1 MTQQP
6 TITYPTIDLFLYDLR
21 EGLGQDAENVN
32 ENRKQFWKKIYPN
45 LDEKQLE
52 ELAEKSE
59 KLEKAEADYVE
70 LLTPQK
76 QEKFQPNLEGYYWAL
91 QLGDTYALQLDCS
104 LINPLNGNP
113 LSSFTPI
120 KQEIESRLNHHK
132 GKIGQTWFVWCQLEK
147 DYQDLDKI
155 ATECC
160 KQLTPN
166 PDWVRDLEKQG
177 ELAGATL
184 FELWH
189 PPEDWADEQSF
200 QENFHL
206 IIALF
211 PHRSSTR
218 LFSNKLSMD
227 SINTSLSD
235 SYFDLIRL
243 FGYRNKMIWAYHQ
256 SRRLKAKLKK
266 EYTSIQQAIKKV
278 NNLPQQLNAG
288 RPNLDEL
295 QKTLTQT
302 LTILSDYATN
312 LSDLDDQ
319 GRTIRVN
326 LENYKKRLKK
336 ITDENSNSKSEVLKK
351 FSELVGEK
359 YLVQVETDHANLS
372 PGLVLLENLITTI
385 KGTVE
390 IYQTKS
396 DRTLNTTIAIAGIGL
411 ATSQIASAVI
421 LTQPPKTK
429 DPLAFRTEAFFWS
442 LGIGAMIAMLI
453 TLAILRPFRR

>member
-45 LDEKQLE
+45 LDEKKLE
-52 ELAEKSE
+52 AEAEKSE

-70 LLTPQK
+70 LLIPQEH
-76 QEKFQPNLEGYYWAL
+76 EKFQPDLEGYYWAF

-113 LSSFTPI
+113 LSSFSLI
-120 KQEIESRLNHHK
+120 KKEIESRLNHQK

-147 DYQDLDKI
+147 DYPDLDQI
-155 ATECC
+155 AIECC
-160 KQLTPN
+160 EKLTPN
-166 PDWVRDLEKQG
+166 PDWVGDLQKQG

-211 PHRSSTR
+211 P
-218 LFSNKLSMD
+218 NKLSKD
-227 SINTSLSD
+227 SIDNSLAEL
-235 SYFDLIRL
+235 YFDLIRL

-266 EYTSIQQAIKKV
+266 EYTSIQQAIKNI
-278 NNLPQQLNAG
+278 NNLPQQINAG

-326 LENYKKRLKK
+326 LENYRKRLKK
-336 ITDENSNSKSEVLKK
+336 ITEANRNSDPEILKK
-351 FSELVGEK
+351 FSELVAEK
-359 YLVQVETDHANLS
+359 YLVQVETDYANLS

-429 DPLAFRTEAFFWS
+429 DPLAFRTEAFLSS
-442 LGIGAMIAMLI
+442 LGIGAIAMLI
-453 TLAILRPFRR
+453 TLGILRLFRR

>member
-6 TITYPTIDLFLYDLR
+6 TITDPTIDLFLYDLR

-52 ELAEKSE
+52 ELAEKSA

-76 QEKFQPNLEGYYWAL
+76 KELFQPHLEGFYWAL

-104 LINPLNGNP
+104 LINPANGNP
-113 LSSFTPI
+113 LNSFSLI
-120 KQEIESRLNHHK
+120 QQEIASRLNHHK

-155 ATECC
+155 AKECIRN
-160 KQLTPN
+160 LTPN
-166 PDWVRDLEKQG
+166 PDWLRYLEKQG
-177 ELAGATL
+177 DFAGATL

-189 PPEDWADEQSF
+189 PPEDWTDEQSF
-200 QENFHL
+200 QENFHVL
-206 IIALF
+206 IALF
-211 PHRSSTR
+211 PYRSSSG
-218 LFSNKLSMD
+218 LFSNKLSKD
-227 SINTSLSD
+227 SIDNSLSEL
-235 SYFDLIRL
+235 YFDLIRL

-256 SRRLKAKLKK
+256 SRILKAKLKK
-266 EYTSIQQAIKKV
+266 DFTSIQQTIKIV
-278 NNLPQQLNAG
+278 NSLPQQLNAG

-295 QKTLTQT
+295 QKTLTDT

-326 LENYKKRLKK
+326 LENYKKRRQK
-336 ITDENSNSKSEVLKK
+336 ITDANRNSHPEVLKK

-421 LTQPPKTK
+421 LTQPPKNK
-429 DPLAFRTEAFFWS
+429 EPLAFRTEAFFGS
-442 LGIGAMIAMLI
+442 LGIGAIAMLI
-453 TLAILRPFRR
+453 TLAILRLFRR